1 MFNTLKS
8 NNFSPLYRLENNYYW
23 SAKECI
29 KDFNTVFTNCYVY
42 NKAGE
47 DIVVMAQTLEK
58 LFLTKIATMPKEEVE
73 IPPTPKEVKPT
84 KKLNST
90 RPVRS
95 MSITSSTSEA
105 MDVADD
111 LPSTPS
117 TPATSV
123 PNPGMGGKQ
132 TPGPASAK
140 VGGPVTP
147 AASTPAAV
155 KKKPATVKRKQV
167 HLFRYD
173 YHVLLLLLFILIYFF
188 YTISLIFFL
197 IGGHDNSS
205 CTISKR

>member
-1 MFNTLKS
+1 M
-8 NNFSPLYRLENNYYW
+8 
-23 SAKECI
+23 
-29 KDFNTVFTNCYVY
+29 FTNCYVY

-73 IPPTPKEVKPT
+73 MPPTPKETKPT

-111 LPSTPS
+111 LPSTPT
-117 TPATSV
+117 TPATTV
-123 PNPGMGGKQ
+123 PNAGMGGKQ
-132 TPGPASAK
+132 TPGPANTK

-167 HLFRYD
+167 Y
-173 YHVLLLLLFILIYFF
+173 
-188 YTISLIFFL
+188 S
-197 IGGHDNSS
+197 N
-205 CTISKR
+205 

>member
-1 MFNTLKS
+1 M
-8 NNFSPLYRLENNYYW
+8 
-23 SAKECI
+23 
-29 KDFNTVFTNCYVY
+29 FTNCYVY

-58 LFLTKIATMPKEEVE
+58 LFLTKIAAMPKEEVE
-73 IPPTPKEVKPT
+73 IPPTPKETKPT

-111 LPSTPS
+111 LPMTPS
-117 TPATSV
+117 TPAPAV
-123 PNPGMGGKQ
+123 PNPSMGGKQ
-132 TPGPASAK
+132 TPGPASTK

-167 HLFRYD
+167 KVLDIICINF
-173 YHVLLLLLFILIYFF
+173 LLLII
-188 YTISLIFFL
+188 IE
-197 IGGHDNSS
+197 
-205 CTISKR
+205 

>member
-1 MFNTLKS
+1 MHD
-8 NNFSPLYRLENNYYW
+8 NNFLNSEIHQNFVLFRLENNYYW

-58 LFLTKIATMPKEEVE
+58 LFLTKIAAMPKEEVE
-73 IPPTPKEVKPT
+73 IPPTPKETKPT

-111 LPSTPS
+111 LPTTPS
-117 TPATSV
+117 TSAPSV
-123 PNPGMGGKQ
+123 PNAGMGGKQ
-132 TPGPASAK
+132 TPGPASTKAG
-140 VGGPVTP
+140 GGPVTP
-147 AASTPAAV
+147 ATSTPAAA

-167 HLFRYD
+167 
-173 YHVLLLLLFILIYFF
+173 
-188 YTISLIFFL
+188 
-197 IGGHDNSS
+197 
-205 CTISKR
+205 

>member
-1 MFNTLKS
+1 MIYS
-8 NNFSPLYRLENNYYW
+8 NLTFHCRLENNYYW

-73 IPPTPKEVKPT
+73 MPPTPKETKPT

-111 LPSTPS
+111 LPSTPT

-123 PNPGMGGKQ
+123 PNAGMGGKQ
-132 TPGPASAK
+132 TPGPASTK
-140 VGGPVTP
+140 VGAPVTP

-167 HLFRYD
+167 YL
-173 YHVLLLLLFILIYFF
+173 
-188 YTISLIFFL
+188 
-197 IGGHDNSS
+197 N
-205 CTISKR
+205 